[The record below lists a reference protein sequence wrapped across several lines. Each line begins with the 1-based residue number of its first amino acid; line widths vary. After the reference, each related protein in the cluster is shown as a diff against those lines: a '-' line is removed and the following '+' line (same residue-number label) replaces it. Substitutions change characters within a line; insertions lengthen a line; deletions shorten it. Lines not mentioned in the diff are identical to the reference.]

1 MNASFDYSR
10 WSDAELA
17 RAKLTAEQ
25 FLTQNQNEI
34 SSVLSRQR
42 RILDIL
48 LALLQRRD
56 LSLEERLDCFARIAE
71 TAESMR
77 ECANGFFELGAQPL
91 VARTVETGS
100 LY

>member
-10 WSDAELA
+10 WSDSELA
-17 RAKLTAEQ
+17 RANITAEQ
-25 FLTQNQNEI
+25 FLIQNQNEI
-34 SSVLSRQR
+34 ASVLSRQR
-42 RILDIL
+42 GLLDIL

-91 VARTVETGS
+91 VARTIETGS

>member
-1 MNASFDYSR
+1 MNASFDYSG

-17 RAKLTAEQ
+17 RANITAEQ
-25 FLTQNQNEI
+25 FLTENQSEI
-34 SSVLSRQR
+34 SNVLSRQR
-42 RILDIL
+42 GILDVL

-77 ECANGFFELGAQPL
+77 ECADGFFELGAQPL

>member
-17 RAKLTAEQ
+17 RANVTAEQ
-25 FLTQNQNEI
+25 FLTQNRNEI

-42 RILDIL
+42 GILDIL
-48 LALLQRRD
+48 LALLQSPN

>member
-25 FLTQNQNEI
+25 FLIQNQNEI
-34 SSVLSRQR
+34 SNVLSRQR
-42 RILDIL
+42 EILDVL
-48 LALLQRRD
+48 LALLQRRN
-56 LSLEERLDCFARIAE
+56 LSLDERLDCFARIAE

-77 ECANGFFELGAQPL
+77 ECANGFFELGAQPV

>member
-34 SSVLSRQR
+34 SNVLSRQR
-42 RILDIL
+42 GILDIL

>member
-1 MNASFDYSR
+1 MNAPFDYSR

-25 FLTQNQNEI
+25 FLIRNQNEI
-34 SSVLSRQR
+34 SNVLSRQR
-42 RILDIL
+42 EILDVL
-48 LALLQRRD
+48 LALLQRRN
-56 LSLEERLDCFARIAE
+56 LSLDERLDCFARIAE

-77 ECANGFFELGAQPL
+77 ECANGFFELGAQPV